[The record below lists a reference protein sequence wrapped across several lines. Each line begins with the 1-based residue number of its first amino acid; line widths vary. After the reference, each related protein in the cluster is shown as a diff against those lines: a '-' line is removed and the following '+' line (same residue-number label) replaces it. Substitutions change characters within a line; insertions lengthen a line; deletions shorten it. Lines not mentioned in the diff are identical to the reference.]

1 MLAQRRHTLRRQPM
15 CYISSPL
22 CYSPRNPCVLQDRPQ
37 QFLMRHS
44 SEAEK
49 GAQGAGTSITAR
61 NKQIKVGVEGNW
73 PPYFLT
79 LGISWVL
86 FVFFLSK
93 QWLGIQQGWQN
104 WFKRSPPFVSPSPC
118 NPVPIIGGRVQA
130 EHLRLDG
137 GGDLAESPLPSPW
150 AIFHLDLLSHLV
162 HHTAS
167 PAVAAGE
174 GHRGTCEQPEAVA

>member
-1 MLAQRRHTLRRQPM
+1 M
-15 CYISSPL
+15 
-22 CYSPRNPCVLQDRPQ
+22 
-37 QFLMRHS
+37 
-44 SEAEK
+44 
-49 GAQGAGTSITAR
+49 
-61 NKQIKVGVEGNW
+61 
-73 PPYFLT
+73 
-79 LGISWVL
+79 
-86 FVFFLSK
+86 
-93 QWLGIQQGWQN
+93 
-104 WFKRSPPFVSPSPC
+104 SPSPG